1 MGVLEMVGQEMA
13 PHGDDKNALFIQG
26 QLRDLSTNSVFN
38 FTVKCMDH
46 WAVVTADDKN
56 FLKKMVKAEQR
67 KGNEYIK
74 YLPSKRWVIEHY
86 PNMLK
91 AQIAKK
97 ISKSLKAGG
106 ANITKNGN

>member
-1 MGVLEMVGQEMA
+1 MA

-26 QLRDLSTNSVFN
+26 QLRDNSTNNVFN

-46 WAVVTADDKN
+46 WAVTTADDKK
-56 FLKKMVKAEQR
+56 FLKKMVKYEQR

-74 YLPSKRWVIEHY
+74 YHSGKGWVIEHY

-91 AQIAKK
+91 TQIAKK
-97 ISKSLKAGG
+97 ISKSLQAGG
-106 ANITKNGN
+106 ANITKNGT

>member
-1 MGVLEMVGQEMA
+1 MVIAQQMA
-13 PHGDDKNALFIQG
+13 PHGDDKTALFIQG
-26 QLRDLSTNSVFN
+26 QLRDNSTGSVFN
-38 FTVKCMDH
+38 FTVKCMDN
-46 WAVVTADDKN
+46 WAVTTADDKN
-56 FLKKMVKAEQR
+56 FLKKMVKYEQK
-67 KGNEYIK
+67 KGNDYIK

-106 ANITKNGN
+106 ANISKNGKA